1 MCIEKRK
8 ALFQS
13 KIAIFWYFLP
23 TNSSRKNP
31 NSFKLS
37 ATKYLDIL
45 HCMSTN
51 KVKWVIAR
59 CMALLQVVNLNF
71 CTQFSTSFFLSFE
84 NDLRAAGFPFSP
96 KPPKLYF
103 NVVVKYLF
111 GFDKAC
117 FFLFYLKK
125 SNYILRKCQFL
136 RNFVK
141 FPKLLSIPGSP
152 RLVRWHCPRPYPML
166 TLNSQV
172 PHH

>member
-1 MCIEKRK
+1 MSGFEVSAC
-8 ALFQS
+8 
-13 KIAIFWYFLP
+13 
-23 TNSSRKNP
+23 
-31 NSFKLS
+31 SFN
-37 ATKYLDIL
+37 I
-45 HCMSTN
+45 
-51 KVKWVIAR
+51 
-59 CMALLQVVNLNF
+59 NF

-125 SNYILRKCQFL
+125 SNYILRKCQFF

-141 FPKLLSIPGSP
+141 FPKLLRIPGSP

>member
-23 TNSSRKNP
+23 SNSSKKSP
-31 NSFKLS
+31 NSLKLS
-37 ATKYLDIL
+37 AAQYLDIL

-59 CMALLQVVNLNF
+59 CMALLQGVNLNF
-71 CTQFSTSFFLSFE
+71 CTQFSSSFFLSFE

-96 KPPKLYF
+96 KLPELYF

-111 GFDKAC
+111 GFGEAC
-117 FFLFYLKK
+117 FLFYLKK
-125 SNYILRKCQFL
+125 SNYILRKYQFL
-136 RNFVK
+136 RNF
-141 FPKLLSIPGSP
+141 L
-152 RLVRWHCPRPYPML
+152 
-166 TLNSQV
+166 
-172 PHH
+172 